1 MGVALAGTIL
11 GSINCLAW
19 SSDFLSFAESIIWK
33 VLSLVTSS
41 LRLFLLS
48 TIYFPL
54 ADRIGVIN
62 NVTCQCRT
70 FSVPFL
76 IGLSYVIARL
86 CLVALFTRSLF
97 SLPPAAFTAT
107 PASNRDV
114 LFRLKRLKLESVL
127 LLNRNEMLLWLRLL
141 RG

>member
-1 MGVALAGTIL
+1 MGVALVGTIL

-19 SSDFLSFAESIIWK
+19 SSEFLSFAKSIIWK
-33 VLSLVTSS
+33 VLSLVVTSS
-41 LRLFLLS
+41 LHLFLLS

-62 NVTCQCRT
+62 NVTCQCRI

-86 CLVALFTRSLF
+86 CLVALFTGSQF

-107 PASNRDV
+107 RASNTDV
-114 LFRLKRLKLESVL
+114 FLD
-127 LLNRNEMLLWLRLL
+127 
-141 RG
+141 